1 MVDSRE
7 EELDIPTIVS
17 IALKETDS
25 GYPFEQAYPAV
36 MKELTLPECI
46 LLRYGNTLYI
56 VHRTSPRVG
65 YFRALNADT
74 PQNYLES
81 GFAFVETAYDAGF
94 DTLVT
99 EFKGSSILNIFRAVS
114 KNPPQEGMGFAVEK
128 GQGDMYRVTLQL
140 GTPRG

>member
-7 EELDIPTIVS
+7 EELDIPTLVS

-25 GYPFEQAYPAV
+25 GYPFDQAYPAIL
-36 MKELTLPECI
+36 KELTLPECI
-46 LLRYGNTLYI
+46 AFRYGNTMYV
-56 VHRTSPRVG
+56 VHRTSERAG
-65 YFRALNADT
+65 FFRALNADT
-74 PQNYLES
+74 PDNYLES
-81 GFAFVETAYDAGF
+81 GFAFVETAYKAGF

-99 EFKGSSILNIFRAVS
+99 EFKSPSILNIFRAVS

-128 GQGDMYRVTLQL
+128 GKNDMYRVTLQL

>member
-1 MVDSRE
+1 MIDSRK

-25 GYPFEQAYPAV
+25 GYPFEQAYPAII
-36 MKELTLPECI
+36 KELTLPECL

-56 VHRTSPRVG
+56 IHRTDPRAG

-74 PQNYLES
+74 AENYLES
-81 GFAFVETAYDAGF
+81 GYRFVETAYDAGF
-94 DTLVT
+94 DLLVT
-99 EFKGSSILNIFRAVS
+99 EFKGSSILNIFRTIA
-114 KNPPQEGMGFAVEK
+114 KNPPNEGMGFAVQK
-128 GQGDMYRVTLQL
+128 LKDDMYRVTLQL

>member
-1 MVDSRE
+1 MVDSQQ
-7 EELDIPTIVS
+7 EELDIQTIVS

-25 GYPFEQAYPAV
+25 GYPFDQAYPAIL
-36 MKELTLPECI
+36 KELTMPECI

-56 VHRTSPRVG
+56 VHRTDPRTG
-65 YFRALNADT
+65 FFRALNADT

-81 GFAFVETAYDAGF
+81 GFAFVETTYNAGF

-114 KNPPQEGMGFAVEK
+114 KNPPQEGMGFAVQK
-128 GQGDMYRVTLQL
+128 GQDDTYRVTLQL